1 MLNNRLDDYIRGGVV
16 VFMIGFTLLAIA
28 VGAVSTM
35 NTMEQTFYT
44 YSQNLLP

>member
-1 MLNNRLDDYIRGGVV
+1 MLSNRFDDLIRGGVV
-16 VFMIGFTLLAIA
+16 VFMLGFTLVAIA

-35 NTMEQTFYT
+35 NTMEQTFHT